1 MPLKTGTRL
10 FLPCG
15 LFSDDPDAFSFEAV
29 EEKM

>member
-15 LFSDDPDAFSFEAV
+15 LFSDDAISFEAV
-29 EEKM
+29 EEKL